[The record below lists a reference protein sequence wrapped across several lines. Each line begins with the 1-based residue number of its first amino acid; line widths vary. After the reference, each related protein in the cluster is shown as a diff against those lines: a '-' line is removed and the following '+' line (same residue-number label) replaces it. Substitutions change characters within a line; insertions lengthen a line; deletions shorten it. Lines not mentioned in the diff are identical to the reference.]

1 MMKINSI
8 SVSDPDFP
16 ERLRT
21 IPQPPE
27 TLYHVGT
34 LPNYTVGVAI
44 VGTRKPTAYGRQVT
58 AELANRLTE
67 RGAVII
73 SGLAHGIDGI
83 AHEAMIKAGG
93 KGIAVL
99 ASGLDSI
106 YPSSH
111 RQLAVNILEKGGALL
126 GENPPGTPPLQY
138 RFLERNRLVSGLADI
153 IIVTEASIRSGT
165 MNTVAH
171 ALEQGREVYAV
182 PGPITSVM
190 SAGCNNLIAQ
200 GATPIVS
207 IEAFIE
213 QLFPAPT
220 KRQLTLLAHN
230 QSEQTIL
237 ELISHGVSDGEDL
250 QQQSALEGALFAQ
263 TMTMLEIRGVIRA
276 LGANH
281 WGL

>member
-1 MMKINSI
+1 MKINSI
-8 SVSDPDFP
+8 SVSDPVFP
-16 ERLRT
+16 ERLRH
-21 IPQPPE
+21 IPRPPE
-27 TLYHVGT
+27 TLYHVGAI
-34 LPNYTVGVAI
+34 PNYEVGVAI
-44 VGTRKPTAYGRQVT
+44 VGTRKPTSYGRQVT
-58 AELANRLTE
+58 TELASRLAE

-83 AHEAMIKAGG
+83 AHEAMVKAGG

-111 RQLAVNILEKGGALL
+111 RQLAVSILEKGGALL

-138 RFLERNRLVSGLADI
+138 RFLERNRLVTGLADI
-153 IIVTEASIRSGT
+153 VIVTEASTRSGT

-171 ALEQGREVYAV
+171 ALEQGKEVYAI
-182 PGPITSVM
+182 PGPITSAM
-190 SAGCNNLIAQ
+190 SAGCNSLIAQ
-200 GATPIVS
+200 GATPLVN

-213 QLFPAPT
+213 QLFPVPT
-220 KRQLTLLAHN
+220 RKQLTLLAHN
-230 QSEQTIL
+230 DAEQAIL
-237 ELISHGVSDGEDL
+237 ELIARGISDGEEL
-250 QQQSALEGALFAQ
+250 QQQSALDGALFAQ